1 MRRFLRRPSV
11 VVLVAAVN
19 LTARLTH
26 LRVQV
31 SVSWT
36 PECIEP
42 GLWAPRWKTS
52 SAVSVPGVLSSYALV
67 FVISRNRTAVGM

>member
-1 MRRFLRRPSV
+1 

-19 LTARLTH
+19 PDARLTH

-31 SVSWT
+31 RCRLDA
-36 PECIEP
+36 ECIEP

-67 FVISRNRTAVGM
+67 FVIDRTQPLWLAFNGGARLL